1 MNVITLIILLFLCIN
16 ICYGKKKSGSGKH
29 HREFKFISAK
39 ENIYTNYT
47 NDVVFNNVAGELNNK
62 VKVFCIFLT
71 TPKNKQSRI
80 RHQKNTWVKRCNAY
94 IYASGSDD
102 EDIPAIKAF
111 RDDHYRYSYAKIDH
125 AFRYVYKH
133 YIDKYDW
140 FLKIDCDTYVVMENL
155 RMLLLKKDPNEHYY
169 SGFHHNLNVNKPPFK
184 LKNLRYAQGGGYVMS
199 KKTLSL
205 LVTKGL
211 GNKKYCRIE
220 DDGFEDVEIGI
231 CLYNLNV
238 KLDVGRDKYDRIAYL
253 NIGLDKALSPYNN
266 YLKNYYSSI
275 KSKFRFIDGIGA
287 MSEYP
292 ISFHRV
298 YGETMYILEYLIYHM
313 HVAGLR
319 NPMFIPSNENVTET
333 TQSIMEIIS
342 SYSSSYYKN

>member
-1 MNVITLIILLFLCIN
+1 MKAIIFIILLFLYIE
-16 ICYGKKKSGSGKH
+16 ISYGKKK
-29 HREFKFISAK
+29 FIPAK

-71 TPKNKQSRI
+71 TPKNKISRI

-102 EDIPAIKAF
+102 EDIPAIKAY
-111 RDDHYRYSYAKIDH
+111 RKDHYKFSYGKMQY
-125 AFRYVYKH
+125 AFKYVYKH
-133 YIDKYDW
+133 YKDKYDW
-140 FLKIDCDTYVVMENL
+140 FLRIDCDTYVVMENL
-155 RMLLLKKDPNEHYY
+155 RMLLLNKDPNKHYY
-169 SGFHHNLNVNKPPFK
+169 SGFQLTYKPSGLPKDFQ
-184 LKNLRYAQGGGYVMS
+184 YPQGGSYVMS

-211 GNKKYCRIE
+211 GNKKYCRIK

-231 CLYNLNV
+231 CLYNLKV
-238 KLDVGRDKYDRIAYL
+238 KLNDGRDKYGRILYL
-253 NIGLDKALSPYNN
+253 PFEIDQALTPYKTRHKKIF
-266 YLKNYYSSI
+266 L
-275 KSKFRFIDGIGA
+275 SKRSLFKYPNGIGA

-292 ISFHRV
+292 ISFHKV
-298 YGETMYILEYLIYHM
+298 YGETMYMLEYLIYHM

-319 NPMFIPSNENVTET
+319 NPMLIPNNENVPET
-333 TQSIMEIIS
+333 SKSIIETIR
-342 SYSSSYYKN
+342 SYSSNYYKN